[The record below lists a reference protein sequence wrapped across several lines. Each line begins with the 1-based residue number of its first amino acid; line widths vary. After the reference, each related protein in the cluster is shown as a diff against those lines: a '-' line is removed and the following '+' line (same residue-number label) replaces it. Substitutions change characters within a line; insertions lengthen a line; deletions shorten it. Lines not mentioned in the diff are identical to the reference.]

1 MNVLILNFAVS
12 GFAGDV
18 KQPLLI
24 AKGLIELGHN
34 VVYTVPDGDGWFFD
48 KSKSKSYAPIRKKL
62 LEAKGEYVKIEGIP
76 ILPIHCTSEKL
87 GYYCPDATRI
97 AKKILPDFD
106 VVYCLHWYYHL
117 GMTFFKIA
125 HELKVP
131 FIIAAMAAFE
141 KPAHGLKN
149 SRKKVLD
156 LLYTKKLFKNA
167 GGFHSVGNLE
177 TETYTKLG
185 ADSKKIYRIDHGI
198 LSENFQIKKRTGI
211 LEKNGIEISKHSY
224 LYNIGRIDPKKGLE
238 ILLESFAKISKN
250 HKNLF
255 LVISGTGIKKYV
267 DEIKELAQKLKIN
280 DLVKFTGFISDDEKL
295 ELYESAK
302 LHVVTS
308 HSDVHTTTAIES
320 LAMGIP
326 VVITKASDFP
336 EIDEYKAGITVDLDS
351 NSVYNAVEELL
362 GDEEKLKEYSK
373 NAKKLIDQKFL
384 LKNKIKEY
392 EKMFKETIK
401 KYKKLNSF
409 SV

>member
-87 GYYCPDATRI
+87 GYYCPDATKI

-125 HELKVP
+125 HKLKVP
-131 FIIAAMAAFE
+131 FIIAAMATFE
-141 KPAHGLKN
+141 KPAHSLKN

-185 ADSKKIYRIDHGI
+185 AGSKKIYRIDHGI

-362 GDEEKLKEYSK
+362 SDEEKLKECSN
-373 NAKKLIDQKFL
+373 NARKLINEKFL
-384 LKNKIKEY
+384 LKNKFKEY
-392 EKMFKETIK
+392 EKMFEEVIK
-401 KYKKLNSF
+401 NYRNNKN
-409 SV
+409 

>member
-1 MNVLILNFAVS
+1 MNILFLNFNVS
-12 GFAGDV
+12 GFAGDA

-34 VVYTVPDGDGWFFD
+34 VVYAVPDGDGWFFD

-62 LEAKGEYVKIEGIP
+62 LEAKGEYVKIEGVP

-87 GYYCPDATRI
+87 GYYCPDATKI

-125 HELKVP
+125 HKLKVP
-131 FIIAAMAAFE
+131 FIIAAMAIFE
-141 KPAHGLKN
+141 KPAHRSKKF
-149 SRKKVLD
+149 RKKVLN

-336 EIDEYKAGITVDLDS
+336 EIDEYKAGTTVDLDS

-373 NAKKLIDQKFL
+373 NAKKLIDEKFL